1 MPPGTP
7 TATPS
12 TPPPGR
18 RTTTPP
24 HSRRPEA
31 GARLTY
37 RRNRRP
43 APHPGEHSM
52 SVIRSQVDTRSES
65 FAANTRAM
73 DGALGRVRAAAEA
86 AAAGG
91 GETARDRHIS
101 RGKILPRERVAR
113 LLDAGSPFLEIGL
126 FAAHDMYDGAAPG
139 AGIVT
144 GIGRV
149 S

>member
-1 MPPGTP
+1 
-7 TATPS
+7 
-12 TPPPGR
+12 
-18 RTTTPP
+18 
-24 HSRRPEA
+24 
-31 GARLTY
+31 
-37 RRNRRP
+37 
-43 APHPGEHSM
+43 M

-65 FAANTRAM
+65 FAANARAM
-73 DGALGRVRAAAEA
+73 DEALARVRAAAEA

-91 GETARDRHIS
+91 GEAARERHIS

-126 FAAHDMYDGAAPG
+126 FAAHDMYDGDAPG

-149 S
+149 